1 LIKVLGE
8 AANRVSKETQAKHP
22 RIPWAQIITRN
33 RLIHGYDFVDLDI
46 LWRTV
51 TDNLPA
57 LVGQLQGI
65 IPPERA

>member
-51 TDNLPA
+51 TDNPVSYTHLTLPTSD
-57 LVGQLQGI
+57 LV
-65 IPPERA
+65 